1 MEEGDLEHL
10 KKDLH
15 SGKNFFSSGTEYM
28 RTYLPSK
35 LIALYSYAVG
45 EKLFENFENSKIQ
58 KKNGKLGFLIL
69 QTLLYYS
76 ALFFFH
82 KKILDFYNYDHP
94 KCFFITGFLALE
106 PTLIQWHSSFWTES
120 IFLSLQ
126 LITLGLI
133 IHKANNKF
141 FSFIP
146 GIFLGLM
153 YLQRPVAMFFIFPVI
168 FYLIISKK
176 KHRIISIG
184 SLIFGFSII
193 LLILGY
199 HNFKRSDTFYVIAGQ
214 SKRAHF
220 HYLVPQVISKKN
232 NIPVSEAFKKIKE
245 YENNWKTIN
254 NVDVNNTIIT
264 DPEKEKDRRKLD
276 NFQQIFA
283 LKFFLNNKITTTKI
297 FINNTFHFGFLNP
310 QQVYFWHKYN
320 TSIGEEYHTS
330 SDHKKWLEERVL
342 YSLIVYFIVFVGIF
356 YSFKKKKYNNF
367 NFFIILSIFYYTF
380 MLGWMGN
387 PRYFIPA
394 FMLFSIF
401 FGEGASLIF
410 KKFFKYK
417 TYF

>member
-1 MEEGDLEHL
+1 M
-10 KKDLH
+10 
-15 SGKNFFSSGTEYM
+15 
-28 RTYLPSK
+28 
-35 LIALYSYAVG
+35 
-45 EKLFENFENSKIQ
+45 
-58 KKNGKLGFLIL
+58 
-69 QTLLYYS
+69 YYF

-153 YLQRPVAMFFIFPVI
+153 YLQKTVAMFFIFPVI

-199 HNFKRSDTFYVIAGQ
+199 HNFKRSDIFYVTAGQ
-214 SKRAHF
+214 SKYSHF

-232 NIPVSEAFKKIKE
+232 NIPVFEAFKKITE
-245 YENNWKTIN
+245 YKNNWIKVN
-254 NVDVNNTIIT
+254 NIDVN
-264 DPEKEKDRRKLD
+264 KEKDRRKLY

-320 TSIGEEYHTS
+320 TINSEVEYYRS
-330 SDHKKWLEERVL
+330 SDHKNWLEERVL